1 MPARRGGIIGTQ
13 MNRAVLVALLLVPFA
28 AFSQVDSF
36 QAEGEIRSEYAS
48 AAFDMDSV
56 RGPHVSV
63 TREVG
68 GRWVGWLGGRVVDV
82 REVKGGVRGANVA
95 LYLSRGNHGLTVRGH
110 LGGRTVSIHIPDDER
125 ERYQLRWMLLGDAR
139 AKSPPVPQF
148 IFAAIAALG

>member
-1 MPARRGGIIGTQ
+1 
-13 MNRAVLVALLLVPFA
+13 MNRAVIVASVLLPFA
-28 AFSQVDSF
+28 AFAQNDSF
-36 QAEGEIRSEYAS
+36 KAEGEIRSEYAS

-63 TREVG
+63 TREMG
-68 GRWVGWLGGRVVDV
+68 ERWVGWLGGRIVDV

-95 LYLSRGNHGLTVRGH
+95 LYLSRVSDGITVRGYF
-110 LGGRTVSIHIPDDER
+110 GGRTVSIHFPDDAR
-125 ERYQLRWMLLGDAR
+125 ERDLLRWKLLGEAG